1 MKTPRKSSDISV
13 EYFDQVVDVLE
24 TRLINFLCREARIG
38 QSSRVTV
45 KARIS
50 DNELYDRLARLRDHL
65 RQCIY
70 QARTVASEVDEV
82 PIDSLILSSVEALGR
97 RFPEERFARL
107 QKITILKRLMML
119 NDELM
124 TVLDLMSVEIQ
135 RIGQNIRPNFSME
148 LLTPEEIRAAF
159 GYHQAAEGVAQLVR
173 LDGELRS
180 SLSEIMA
187 LLRGYFHDLGEING
201 RWEKGRGRWIAGH
214 LLGLAEGYKLLP
226 TRNLSPYPESSFHS
240 AADAVAIAIGR
251 AMYAINVDRAVRQGE
266 TDWRM
271 DPAVS
276 AVLDEL
282 PRNRGSEFD
291 AKITADAII
300 RKLVSTKD
308 EAILQ
313 ARQSGKRIGERD
325 ARKRGG

>member
-1 MKTPRKSSDISV
+1 MTRKSSDISV

-24 TRLINFLCREARIG
+24 TRLINFLHREARIG
-38 QSSRVTV
+38 QSSRVTA

-50 DNELYDRLARLRDHL
+50 DIELYARLARIRDHL
-65 RQCIY
+65 RQCVHH
-70 QARTVASEVDEV
+70 ARTVAREADEV
-82 PIDSLILSSVEALGR
+82 TINSRVLSSVEVLGSQ
-97 RFPEERFARL
+97 FPEDRFARL
-107 QKITILKRLMML
+107 QKKTILKRLMML
-119 NDELM
+119 NDELIK
-124 TVLDLMSVEIQ
+124 VLDLISVEIEQ
-135 RIGQNIRPNFSME
+135 IGQNIKPYFSME
-148 LLTPEEIRAAF
+148 LLTPEEIRAVF

-173 LDGELRS
+173 LAHELRS
-180 SLSEIMA
+180 SLSEIQA

-201 RWEKGRGRWIAGH
+201 RWEQGRGRWIAGH

-226 TRNLSPYPESSFHS
+226 TRNLSPKLESSFRS

-251 AMYAINVDRAVRQGE
+251 VINTMHTVGALSQGE
-266 TDWRM
+266 TDWRR

-276 AVLDEL
+276 AVLAEL

-325 ARKRGG
+325 AQKRRG